1 MKRIVNPPEL
11 AKPVGF
17 SHGIL
22 TRGGSLLF
30 LAGQTGSDD
39 HGRIVAPGD
48 LVRQYDL
55 ALAALERIVV
65 HAGGKIQDIVK
76 LNIFVRD
83 RDDYVAKRK
92 QLGEVHRARFGGYYP
107 TMALFEIV
115 KLFQEDALV
124 ELEGIAV
131 IGAEDR

>member
-1 MKRIVNPPEL
+1 MKTIVDPPEL

-30 LAGQTGSDD
+30 LAGQTGSDAQ
-39 HGRIVAPGD
+39 GRIVAPGD
-48 LVRQYDL
+48 LVQQYDL
-55 ALAALERIVV
+55 ALASLERICV

-83 RDDYVAKRK
+83 RDDYVAKRR
-92 QLGEVHRARFGGYYP
+92 QLGEVHRARFGNYYP

-115 KLFQEDALV
+115 KLYQDDALV

-131 IGAEDR
+131 LGAD

>member
-1 MKRIVNPPEL
+1 MKRIVNPAEL

-30 LAGQTGSDD
+30 LAGQTGSDRQ
-39 HGRIVAPGD
+39 GRIAAPGD
-48 LVRQYDL
+48 LVQQYDL
-55 ALAALERIVV
+55 ALVNLEHVV
-65 HAGGKIQDIVK
+65 AEAGGKIQDIVK

-83 RDDYVAKRK
+83 RDDYIAKRK
-92 QLGEVHRARFGGYYP
+92 ELGAVHRARFGNYYP

-131 IGAEDR
+131 IGADAA

>member
-1 MKRIVNPPEL
+1 MKRIVNPSEL

-30 LAGQTGSDD
+30 LAGQTGSDRE
-39 HGRIVAPGD
+39 GRIVAPGD
-48 LVRQYDL
+48 LVKQYDL
-55 ALAALERIVV
+55 ALGNLEHVV
-65 HAGGKIQDIVK
+65 AEAGGKIQDIVK

-83 RDDYVAKRK
+83 RDDYIAKRK
-92 QLGEVHRARFGGYYP
+92 QLGAVHRARFGSYYP

-115 KLFQEDALV
+115 ELFQQDALV

-131 IGAEDR
+131 IGVDAS

>member
-1 MKRIVNPPEL
+1 MKRTVNPGAL
-11 AKPVGF
+11 AKPLGF

-30 LAGQTGSDD
+30 LAGQTGSDRD
-39 HGRIVAPGD
+39 GRITAPGD
-48 LVRQYDL
+48 LVKQYDL
-55 ALAALERIVV
+55 ALESLGHICVE
-65 HAGGKIQDIVK
+65 AGGKIQDIVK

-83 RDDYVAKRK
+83 RDDYVSKRK
-92 QLGEVHRARFGGYYP
+92 QLGAVHRARFGSYYP

-115 KLFQEDALV
+115 KLFQDDALV

-131 IGAEDR
+131 IGADED

>member
-1 MKRIVNPPEL
+1 MKRIVNPAEL

-30 LAGQTGSDD
+30 LAGQTGSDRD
-39 HGRIVAPGD
+39 GRIASPGD
-48 LVRQYDL
+48 LVAQYDL
-55 ALAALERIVV
+55 ALVNLEHVCAEAA
-65 HAGGKIQDIVK
+65 GKIQDIVK

-83 RDDYVAKRK
+83 RDDYIAKRK
-92 QLGEVHRARFGGYYP
+92 QLGAVHRARFGNYYP
-107 TMALFEIV
+107 TMALFEIA

-131 IGAEDR
+131 IGADAS